1 MSMQAA
7 RLSCEQCQ
15 ARKTKCDKNLPCSA
29 CVKAGHQCTPVQ
41 RQRLPRGR
49 SGKARSRE
57 DALKA
62 RIGRLESVVTQ
73 LQSVVPGGTAAAL
86 VPGEDTPALTPIS
99 KDRSEDT
106 SVSDVPIK
114 SEDANAAG
122 NSKSLRGLV
131 APTFWN
137 ELSEAVS
144 GLRDALEETKQE
156 DDSTPE
162 SLNDQFSK
170 SASGDSRRPS
180 GANAVLF
187 PRMSAGDSGNTL
199 NWLEPGVKTKLVKC
213 YRERYYPIVK
223 GGHWPSIAATIRFGW
238 EIDPN
243 IPLPASARA
252 LEAAI
257 CFAGACVLS
266 ETELDHKHDVVAQ
279 TRLSTETFLSEAGL
293 LSTRDFVV
301 LQAFAFYVATLRLC
315 QCNADQWTLIAC
327 VVRIAS
333 AQGLSAKSD
342 ADESILD
349 WECRLQLWFMIGLL
363 DLQAA
368 FDRGTKPLLG
378 ADDFTV
384 WPSNVND
391 EELITTP
398 QEAINTTYPT
408 RFTDMTFPLMTYRA
422 MMNQHVFTNI
432 GYTQPGKAETLTD
445 TEVWQ
450 EKAKVFRNFE
460 EHVEG
465 LKYALADSP
474 NPFARYVVLSG
485 EYISANMRTILRRPI
500 YPPIRGRPPASDD
513 VDVLQHATVVLE
525 SALGRSNFSEYA
537 HCQEFSLWSWN
548 TWIPWYAIAVVL
560 AELCRSPQSPIA
572 ERSWR
577 AAEESY
583 AAYAQRVADGQSGL
597 LWRPVERLMQKAR
610 ALWRRP
616 APGAESGVDT
626 QKWVSDT
633 SALPSY
639 SPIQRGSDAAA
650 PYMDMSSI
658 PSTLPPSDGD
668 EAMSWFDWEYF
679 LEGLDDDGMMRL

>member
-1 MSMQAA
+1 MQAS

-99 KDRSEDT
+99 KDRLEDT
-106 SVSDVPIK
+106 SASDVPIK

-122 NSKSLRGLV
+122 HSKSLRGLV

-170 SASGDSRRPS
+170 SASGDSQRPS

-187 PRMSAGDSGNTL
+187 PRMSAVDSGTTS
-199 NWLEPGVKTKLVKC
+199 NWLEPGVKNKLVNS

-238 EIDPN
+238 DTDPN
-243 IPLPASARA
+243 IPLPAGARA
-252 LEAAI
+252 LEAAV

-266 ETELDHKHDVVAQ
+266 ETELDHKSDIVAQ
-279 TRLSTETFLSEAGL
+279 TRLSTETLLSEAGI

-349 WECRLQLWFMIGLL
+349 RECRLQLWFMIGLL
-363 DLQAA
+363 
-368 FDRGTKPLLG
+368 
-378 ADDFTV
+378 
-384 WPSNVND
+384 
-391 EELITTP
+391 
-398 QEAINTTYPT
+398 
-408 RFTDMTFPLMTYRA
+408 
-422 MMNQHVFTNI
+422 
-432 GYTQPGKAETLTD
+432 
-445 TEVWQ
+445 
-450 EKAKVFRNFE
+450 
-460 EHVEG
+460 
-465 LKYALADSP
+465 
-474 NPFARYVVLSG
+474 
-485 EYISANMRTILRRPI
+485 
-500 YPPIRGRPPASDD
+500 
-513 VDVLQHATVVLE
+513 
-525 SALGRSNFSEYA
+525 
-537 HCQEFSLWSWN
+537 
-548 TWIPWYAIAVVL
+548 
-560 AELCRSPQSPIA
+560 
-572 ERSWR
+572 
-577 AAEESY
+577 
-583 AAYAQRVADGQSGL
+583 
-597 LWRPVERLMQKAR
+597 
-610 ALWRRP
+610 
-616 APGAESGVDT
+616 
-626 QKWVSDT
+626 
-633 SALPSY
+633 
-639 SPIQRGSDAAA
+639 
-650 PYMDMSSI
+650 
-658 PSTLPPSDGD
+658 
-668 EAMSWFDWEYF
+668 
-679 LEGLDDDGMMRL
+679 

>member
-1 MSMQAA
+1 MQAA

-99 KDRSEDT
+99 KDRLEDT
-106 SVSDVPIK
+106 SSSDVPIK

-162 SLNDQFSK
+162 SLNDQLSK

-187 PRMSAGDSGNTL
+187 PRMSAVDSGNAS
-199 NWLEPGVKTKLVKC
+199 NWLEPGVKNKLVTC

-238 EIDPN
+238 DTDPN
-243 IPLPASARA
+243 IPLPAGARA
-252 LEAAI
+252 LEAAV

-266 ETELDHKHDVVAQ
+266 ETELDHKSEIVAQ
-279 TRLSTETFLSEAGL
+279 TRLSTETLLSEAGL

-349 WECRLQLWFMIGLL
+349 RECRLQLWFMIGLL

-391 EELITTP
+391 EELMTTP

-525 SALGRSNFSEYA
+525 YALGRSNFSEYA

-616 APGAESGVDT
+616 APGAERGVDT

-639 SPIQRGSDAAA
+639 PATQVGSDVPA
-650 PYMDMSSI
+650 PYMDMSSM
-658 PSTLPPSDGD
+658 PSTLPPADGD

>member
-1 MSMQAA
+1 
-7 RLSCEQCQ
+7 
-15 ARKTKCDKNLPCSA
+15 
-29 CVKAGHQCTPVQ
+29 
-41 RQRLPRGR
+41 
-49 SGKARSRE
+49 
-57 DALKA
+57 
-62 RIGRLESVVTQ
+62 
-73 LQSVVPGGTAAAL
+73 SVVPGGNASAL
-86 VPGEDTPALTPIS
+86 VPGEETPALTPIP
-99 KDRSEDT
+99 KDRLEDT
-106 SVSDVPIK
+106 SSSDVPIK
-114 SEDANAAG
+114 SEDTNASG

-162 SLNDQFSK
+162 SLNDQLSK

-187 PRMSAGDSGNTL
+187 PRMSAADSGNTL
-199 NWLEPGVKTKLVKC
+199 NWLEPGVKNKLVNS

-223 GGHWPSIAATIRFGW
+223 GGHWPSIAATIRFGC
-238 EIDPN
+238 EADPN
-243 IPLPASARA
+243 VPLPPGARA
-252 LEAAI
+252 LEAAH
-257 CFAGACVLS
+257 
-266 ETELDHKHDVVAQ
+266 E
-279 TRLSTETFLSEAGL
+279 RFLSEAGL

-301 LQAFAFYVATLRLC
+301 LQAFTIYVAILRLC

-342 ADESILD
+342 ADESIL
-349 WECRLQLWFMIGLL
+349 ERESRLQLWFMIGLL

-391 EELITTP
+391 EELMTTP
-398 QEAINTTYPT
+398 QEAINATYPT

-432 GYTQPGKAETLTD
+432 GYTQPGKSETLSD

-525 SALGRSNFSEYA
+525 YALGRSNFSEYA

-572 ERSWR
+572 LRSWR

-583 AAYAQRVADGQSGL
+583 AVYAQRVADGQSGL

-616 APGAESGVDT
+616 VPRAESGVDT

-633 SALPSY
+633 SALPSN
-639 SPIQRGSDAAA
+639 PPTQLGSDVAA
-650 PYMDMSSI
+650 PYMDMSSM
-658 PSTLPPSDGD
+658 PSTLPPADGD